1 MTKIFQPEMKQGIQ
15 GDVCF
20 TRVDELP
27 EGLVPLQPEQGQIIV
42 AHSET
47 GHHHAFDADDEDVTV
62 FEDPNNPLVA
72 YVQVK
77 GPGSDLKHHRSYDTH
92 ETVNFTSGL
101 YKVNRQRESSPE
113 GWRQV
118 QD

>member
-1 MTKIFQPEMKQGIQ
+1 MKKFESDMKQGIQ

-20 TRVDELP
+20 TRIDELP
-27 EGLVPLQPEQGQIIV
+27 EGLVPATPEDGHLIV

-47 GHHHAFDADDEDVTV
+47 GHHHAFNEEDEGVSV
-62 FEDPNNPLVA
+62 LEDPNNPLVA
-72 YVQVK
+72 YVKVESFSQ
-77 GPGSDLKHHRSYDTH
+77 LKHHRSYDTH
-92 ETVNFTSGL
+92 ETVGFTPGI
-101 YKVNRQRESSPE
+101 YQVNRQRESSPE